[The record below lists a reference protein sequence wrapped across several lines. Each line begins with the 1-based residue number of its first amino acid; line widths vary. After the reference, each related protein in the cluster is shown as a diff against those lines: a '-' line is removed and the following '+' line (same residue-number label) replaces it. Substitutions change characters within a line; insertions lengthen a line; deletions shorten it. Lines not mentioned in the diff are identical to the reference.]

1 VRTLAKPRQRS
12 RRPPPRAA
20 KIAAKNQRNAAGVRR
35 AISRRMTQGLNK
47 VMLFGNLG
55 ADPELRMTASGTHV
69 LAFRVATTDIFYD
82 KNQQKQEKTEWHHVA
97 LFGPRAEPLSK
108 LMSKGS
114 RVLVEGRLQT
124 TSYDKD
130 GSKRYKTE
138 IIATDLFLAG
148 AARDSASLAREHSG
162 NGRDHASGL
171 RSHAA
176 ASALEESDVPF

>member
-1 VRTLAKPRQRS
+1 M
-12 RRPPPRAA
+12 
-20 KIAAKNQRNAAGVRR
+20 I
-35 AISRRMTQGLNK
+35 
-47 VMLFGNLG
+47 FGNLG
-55 ADPELRMTASGTHV
+55 ADAELRMTSNGTHV
-69 LAFRVATTDIFYD
+69 LSFRVATTDVFYD
-82 KNQQKQEKTEWHHVA
+82 KNQQKQEKTEWHQVA

-108 LMSKGS
+108 LLGKGS

-148 AARDSASLAREHSG
+148 TARDPAGLRTHSG
-162 NGRDHASGL
+162 NGRELSSGL
-171 RSHAA
+171 HSREA